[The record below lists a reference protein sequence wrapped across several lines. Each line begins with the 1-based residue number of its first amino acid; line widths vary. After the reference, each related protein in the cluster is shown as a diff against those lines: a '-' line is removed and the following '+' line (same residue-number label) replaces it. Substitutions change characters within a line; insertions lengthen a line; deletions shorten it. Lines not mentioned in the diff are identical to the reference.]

1 MSLCHFCHDP
11 KSDVLNDDIVGPLST
26 IENCCVLSHLEKC
39 VCVCVCSCST
49 KRHSFFLDFV
59 IYK

>member
-39 VCVCVCSCST
+39 VCVCVFVFY
-49 KRHSFFLDFV
+49 KKAFFFSGFCN
-59 IYK
+59 I